1 LQQSYSSAHPST
13 SIDVWNETV
22 GNACWA
28 ATEVHERPM
37 FIGVCTIEVHVPESG
52 SLKTKRHSIRSLK
65 DRIRN
70 KFNVS
75 VAEIEDND
83 LWQKAS
89 LAVAAVSNDKAH
101 LNQTLDHV
109 LNMVRGV
116 PEIDLLDFHI
126 EIF

>member
-1 LQQSYSSAHPST
+1 
-13 SIDVWNETV
+13 
-22 GNACWA
+22 
-28 ATEVHERPM
+28 M

-52 SLKTKRHSIRSLK
+52 SLKNKRQSIKSLK

-75 VAEIEDND
+75 VAEVDDND

-89 LAVAAVSNDKAH
+89 LAVAAVSNDKSH

-109 LNMVRGV
+109 LNLVRGV
-116 PEIDLLDFHI
+116 PELSLLDYHI

>member
-1 LQQSYSSAHPST
+1 
-13 SIDVWNETV
+13 
-22 GNACWA
+22 
-28 ATEVHERPM
+28 M
-37 FIGVCTIEVHVPESG
+37 FIGVCTIELHVPESG

-109 LNMVRGV
+109 LEMVHSV
-116 PEIDLLDFHI
+116 PEISLLDYHI

>member
-1 LQQSYSSAHPST
+1 
-13 SIDVWNETV
+13 
-22 GNACWA
+22 
-28 ATEVHERPM
+28 M
-37 FIGVCTIEVHVPESG
+37 FIGVCTIELHVPDSG
-52 SLKTKRHSIRSLK
+52 SLKTKRQWLRSLK

-75 VAEIEDND
+75 IAEVDDND

-101 LNQTLDHV
+101 LNQTMDHV
-109 LNMVRGV
+109 LNLVRAV
-116 PEIDLLDFHI
+116 PELSLLDYQI

>member
-1 LQQSYSSAHPST
+1 
-13 SIDVWNETV
+13 
-22 GNACWA
+22 
-28 ATEVHERPM
+28 M
-37 FIGVCTIEVHVPESG
+37 FVGVCTIEVHIPESG
-52 SLKTKRHSIRSLK
+52 SLKTKRQSLRSLK

-70 KFNVS
+70 SFNVS
-75 VAEIEDND
+75 VAEVDGND

-109 LNMVRGV
+109 VNMVERV
-116 PEIDLLDFHI
+116 PELSLLDYHI

>member
-1 LQQSYSSAHPST
+1 
-13 SIDVWNETV
+13 
-22 GNACWA
+22 
-28 ATEVHERPM
+28 M

-70 KFNVS
+70 RFNVS

-89 LAVAAVSNDKAH
+89 LAVAAVSNDKSR
-101 LNQTLDHV
+101 LNQTLDLV
-109 LNMVRGV
+109 LNMVRSV
-116 PEIDLLDFHI
+116 PEISLLDYHI

>member
-1 LQQSYSSAHPST
+1 
-13 SIDVWNETV
+13 
-22 GNACWA
+22 
-28 ATEVHERPM
+28 M
-37 FIGVCTIEVHVPESG
+37 FIGVCTIEVHIPDSR
-52 SLKTKRHSIRSLK
+52 SLKVKRQSLRGLK

-75 VAEIEDND
+75 VAEVGDND

-89 LAVAAVSNDKAH
+89 LAVAAVSNDKTH

-116 PEIDLLDFHI
+116 PELDLIDYCID
-126 EIF
+126 IF

>member
-1 LQQSYSSAHPST
+1 
-13 SIDVWNETV
+13 
-22 GNACWA
+22 
-28 ATEVHERPM
+28 M
-37 FIGVCTIEVHVPESG
+37 FIGVCTIELHVPESG
-52 SLKTKRHSIRSLK
+52 SLKTKRHSLKSLK

-75 VAEIEDND
+75 VAEVDDQD

-109 LNMVRGV
+109 LNLVRGV
-116 PEIDLLDFHI
+116 PEISLLDYHI